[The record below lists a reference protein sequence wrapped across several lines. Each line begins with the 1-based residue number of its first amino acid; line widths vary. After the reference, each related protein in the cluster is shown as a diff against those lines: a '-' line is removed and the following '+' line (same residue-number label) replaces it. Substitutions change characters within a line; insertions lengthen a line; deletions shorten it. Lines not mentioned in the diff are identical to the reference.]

1 MQNDKKLDKKILN
14 YFFFIMLFGFLY
26 LGFITFLPF
35 WYIIAFSILIAVVSL
50 PIHRR
55 VQERIKGE
63 SLAAVTT
70 TVIIL
75 LFLMIPA
82 IFFAVTLINQLMEI
96 VPMASKLAS
105 ETKDIDYH
113 IQNAPYI
120 GNIYIKMRSLMGALG
135 VNINI
140 SSLTKSYGGTA
151 GKFLLDQGQHLF
163 TNVSLI
169 ILDLLFIIMTV
180 FFLLRDGKSYYQTF
194 YQIIPLPD
202 RDKEFLTEK
211 SFSAIKA
218 IFLGTIM
225 TAFIQGILGFI
236 AYFVAGISF
245 SLFWG
250 FATFITSFLP
260 LGGSAIIW
268 GPIAIYL
275 FAAKG
280 ALWGALML
288 VWGTLIISGSD
299 NFVRPLIIGGQ
310 TNINTLVLVF
320 AILGGLQVFGF
331 VGMFITP
338 IIVVILDNLL
348 LLYKEKYLNYNVF
361 YTTPTGTDGKEQIVE
376 EDNF

>member
-14 YFFFIMLFGFLY
+14 YFFFILLFLFIY
-26 LGFITFLPF
+26 LGYIIFQPF
-35 WYIIAFSILIAVVSL
+35 WYIIAFSILITVVSL
-50 PIHRR
+50 PVHRR
-55 VQERIKGE
+55 VKEVVKGE

-70 TVIIL
+70 TIIIL
-75 LFLMIPA
+75 LFLLIPA
-82 IFFAVTLINQLMEI
+82 IFFTFTLINQLLEI

-105 ETKDIDYH
+105 ETKDIDYYL
-113 IQNAPYI
+113 QNAPYI
-120 GNIYIKMRSLMGALG
+120 GNLYIKIKSIL
-135 VNINI
+135 
-140 SSLTKSYGGTA
+140 SSLGISVNLSTLTKNYGGTA
-151 GKFLLDQGQHLF
+151 GKFVLDQGQNIL

-180 FFLLRDGKSYYQTF
+180 FFLLRDGKSYYQSF

-225 TAFIQGILGFI
+225 TAVIQGALGFV
-236 AYFVAGISF
+236 AYLTAGVSF

-250 FATFITSFLP
+250 FATFVTSFLP
-260 LGGSAIIW
+260 LGGAAIIW
-268 GPIAIYL
+268 APIAIYL

-280 ALWGALML
+280 AIWGILMII
-288 VWGTLIISGSD
+288 WGTIVISGSD
-299 NFVRPLIIGGQ
+299 NVVRPMIIGGQ

-331 VGMFITP
+331 VGIFITP
-338 IIVVILDNLL
+338 VIVVILDNLL

-361 YTTPTGTDGKEQIVE
+361 YTTPTGTDGKELAQE
-376 EDNF
+376 EKI